1 MQIIKN
7 GLYYNYKHIKNPGE
21 NIMKSTQ
28 EKIKQKLSDEIQIS
42 IDKLKKLADHINTV
56 DLDLSDFQKNSYL
69 QKIETELTRHLK
81 LNNILD
87 KINNQSSLKTLNK
100 IESTKDNLKSI
111 VTNLY
116 HKIQSHQ
123 AIKQIVDLN
132 TILSDHEAL
141 FKKHKNSFPREI
153 AAQIETNI
161 TAISQKINKLV
172 EENLKT
178 AIIIQKLN
186 SLANLTNQVHQKIL
200 KHLTPQQPDE
210 QIENNNSNNNNHP

>member
-1 MQIIKN
+1 M
-7 GLYYNYKHIKNPGE
+7 H
-21 NIMKSTQ
+21 
-28 EKIKQKLSDEIQIS
+28 
-42 IDKLKKLADHINTV
+42 
-56 DLDLSDFQKNSYL
+56 
-69 QKIETELTRHLK
+69 
-81 LNNILD
+81 
-87 KINNQSSLKTLNK
+87 
-100 IESTKDNLKSI
+100 
-111 VTNLY
+111 
-116 HKIQSHQ
+116 
-123 AIKQIVDLN
+123 
-132 TILSDHEAL
+132 L